1 MEEGTLD
8 KNSLKEEERQE
19 VQVTISGDN
28 PIRYPEDDTLGR
40 TSVAESFARQVL
52 ALDTTEG
59 VVVGVIGAWGSGKTS
74 FVNLTRK
81 KFAQADVHILDFN
94 PWMFSGTQQLVEHF
108 FDELAAQLKIR
119 PGLAEIGKALDDYS
133 DVFTGVARVA
143 TKSVGKFLHRRKT
156 GIGQNRIRV
165 ENILK
170 NMDKPIVVVLDDI
183 DRLLISEIR
192 DVFKLVRLTA
202 NFPNIVYVVAFDRSR
217 VEEALA
223 EQGMPGRDY
232 LEKILQVTIDLPVI
246 SDRVL
251 HQQIFSAIEEALSDI
266 EDTGPFDKQ
275 IWPDVFMEIIQP
287 LIRNMRDVRRYAA
300 AIHGTVIT
308 LRGNIALADILALE
322 AIRVFLPDV
331 FTNLY
336 GVLGSLT
343 STSELTY
350 DSREVTEQH
359 KSQINRLIG
368 ISEAHEQIVRA
379 MINRLF
385 PAASQYVGNT
395 HYGGGWKSRW
405 IKERRVAHE
414 DILALYLER
423 VAGDSLL
430 AFLDAERAWTRMADR
445 NALDSYLRSLDV
457 TRLQDVISSLEVYE
471 DQFGPEH
478 VVPGTI
484 ILLNLLPDLPER
496 QREMFGWG
504 TRMTVT
510 RVTYRLLR
518 SLKDPVAVE
527 NAVRQILPELES
539 LSSKMEV
546 IYTVGYQEGIGHKL
560 VSEESA
566 AEFEKTWRHEVRS
579 ASIDDL
585 TKERNILSIF
595 LQTKRLAGSS
605 EDSLKIDSSPKLTL
619 ALLRAARSDAF
630 SQSIGSRAVR
640 RTPRLAWN
648 ALIDIYGDETTL
660 KARVEN
666 LKETRPEG
674 VDELLAL
681 AEKYL
686 CGWRPNDVGE

>member
-1 MEEGTLD
+1 M
-8 KNSLKEEERQE
+8 
-19 VQVTISGDN
+19 TIAGDN
-28 PIRYPEDDTLGR
+28 PIRHPRDDTLGR
-40 TSVAESFARQVL
+40 TAVAESFARQVL

-74 FVNLTRK
+74 FVNLAREE
-81 KFAQADVHILDFN
+81 FAQADVHILDFN

-108 FDELAAQLKIR
+108 FDELTAQLKIR

-143 TKSVGKFLHRRKT
+143 TKGLGKFLQRKKT
-156 GIGQNRIRV
+156 GVGQNRIRV
-165 ENILK
+165 ENILA
-170 NMDKPIVVVLDDI
+170 NLDKPIVVVLDDI
-183 DRLLISEIR
+183 DRLLVSEIR

-202 NFPNIVYVVAFDRSR
+202 NFPNIIYVVAFDRSR

-266 EDTGPFDKQ
+266 EDTGPFDQK

-287 LIRNMRDVRRYAA
+287 LIRNMRDVRRYAV
-300 AIHGTVIT
+300 AIYGTVIA
-308 LRGNIALADILALE
+308 LRGEIALADVLALE
-322 AIRVFLPDV
+322 AVRVFLPDV
-331 FTNLY
+331 FTNLH
-336 GVLGSLT
+336 GALGSLT

-350 DSREVTEQH
+350 RNSEGTEQH
-359 KSQINRLIG
+359 KRQIDRLITV
-368 ISEAHEQIVRA
+368 SETHEQVVRA

-385 PAASQYVGNT
+385 PAAGRHIGNT
-395 HYGGGWKSRW
+395 HYGGGWKSTW

-423 VAGDSLL
+423 VAGDNLL
-430 AFLDAERAWTRMADR
+430 AFLDAERTWIRMSDR
-445 NALDSYLRSLDV
+445 NALDSYLRSLDL
-457 TRLQDVISSLEVYE
+457 TRLQDIISSLEVYE
-471 DQFGPEH
+471 DQFDPEH

-484 ILLNLLPDLPER
+484 VLLNLLPDLPER
-496 QREMFGWG
+496 QRGMFGLS

-518 SLKDPVAVE
+518 SLKDPIAVE

-546 IYTVGYQEGIGHKL
+546 IYTVGYQEGAGHKL

-566 AEFEKTWRHEVRS
+566 AEFEKAWRHEVRS

-585 TKERNILSIF
+585 TRERNILSVF
-595 LQTKRLAGSS
+595 LETKRLAGSS
-605 EDSLKIDSSPKLTL
+605 EDSLQIDPSPKLTL

-630 SQSIGSRAVR
+630 SQSMGSRAVR
-640 RTPRLAWN
+640 RTPRLSWDT
-648 ALIDIYGDETTL
+648 LIDIYDGEITL
-660 KARVEN
+660 KARVED

-674 VDELLAL
+674 VDELLTL

-686 CGWRPNDVGE
+686 CGWRPNDFGE